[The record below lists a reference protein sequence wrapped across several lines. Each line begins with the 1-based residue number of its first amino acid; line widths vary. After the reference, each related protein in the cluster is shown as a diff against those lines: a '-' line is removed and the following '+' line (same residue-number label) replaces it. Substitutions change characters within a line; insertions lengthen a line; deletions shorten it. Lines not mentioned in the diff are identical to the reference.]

1 MTAPSGSPSHLETL
15 SARAPVGQ
23 TETQA
28 PQNSQPACTC
38 ELPKAGPIS
47 VFGPRYLKA
56 STEVP
61 RTSWHMR
68 TQRPQRM
75 QRL

>member
-1 MTAPSGSPSHLETL
+1 MPSGLPSHLETL
-15 SARAPVGQ
+15 SARAPVGH

-28 PQNSQPACTC
+28 PQNSQPAATC
-38 ELPKAGPIS
+38 DVPKAGPIS
-47 VFGPRYLKA
+47 VRGPRYLND
-56 STEVP
+56 STEAP